1 MSNRGV
7 VYDLGYTPY
16 EGDHLGRRGAIRSTY
31 RDGIYRVL
39 GIKRRAR
46 KKILPWTLAAFAVL
60 PAIVFVG
67 FAFLLTTFS
76 PDAESPFGS
85 HADYFELTGTV
96 VLLFVA
102 LAAPEL
108 LIPDRREGV
117 LSIYSSRPLLPD
129 DYVGARFVSL
139 LTVIAGFMLIPQ
151 VLMYVGFAA
160 LDADG
165 FFSTLWSNA
174 GDIPRILASTAVYAV
189 AYAPIALLVA
199 TIANRKSAAT
209 GVFLGGLLLVP
220 AMLVIEG
227 LPTDVTNLGRSLIV
241 YMGIASTFVPFMI
254 FYVLLRT
261 ISATSVSLIG
271 YLVPLVALVGGI
283 LILNEQL
290 EPGIAVG
297 GLFIFAGM
305 ILTDR
310 AGRAATHESLIPG
323 PEAPE
328 RDELPLAREE

>member
-165 FFSTLWSNA
+165 VFSALWSNA

-189 AYAPIALLVA
+189 AYAPLALLVA

-209 GVFLGGLLLVP
+209 GVFLGGLLMGTILSAALIEATALEGRRYA
-220 AMLVIEG
+220 AMLAVGE
-227 LPTDVTNLGRSLIV
+227 LPTHVNDWIWDTASIAPMAEAGFDPWVSLLV
-241 YMGIASTFVPFMI
+241 MAGIAAV
-254 FYVLLRT
+254 
-261 ISATSVSLIG
+261 AT
-271 YLVPLVALVGGI
+271 GI
-283 LILNEQL
+283 VVWRYRRL
-290 EPGIAVG
+290 
-297 GLFIFAGM
+297 M
-305 ILTDR
+305 
-310 AGRAATHESLIPG
+310 
-323 PEAPE
+323 
-328 RDELPLAREE
+328 

>member
-165 FFSTLWSNA
+165 VFSALWSNA

-189 AYAPIALLVA
+189 AYAPLALLVA

-209 GVFLGGLLLVP
+209 GVFLGGLLMGTILSAALIEATALEGRRYA
-220 AMLVIEG
+220 AMLSVGE
-227 LPTDVTNLGRSLIV
+227 LPTHVNDWIWDTASIAPMAEAGFDPWVSLLV
-241 YMGIASTFVPFMI
+241 MAGIAAV
-254 FYVLLRT
+254 
-261 ISATSVSLIG
+261 AT
-271 YLVPLVALVGGI
+271 GI
-283 LILNEQL
+283 VVWRYRRL
-290 EPGIAVG
+290 
-297 GLFIFAGM
+297 M
-305 ILTDR
+305 
-310 AGRAATHESLIPG
+310 
-323 PEAPE
+323 
-328 RDELPLAREE
+328 

>member
-165 FFSTLWSNA
+165 FFSALWSNA
-174 GDIPRILASTAVYAV
+174 GDTPRILASTAVYAV
-189 AYAPIALLVA
+189 AYAPLALLVA

-209 GVFLGGLLLVP
+209 GVFLGGLLMGTILSAALIEATALEGRRYA
-220 AMLVIEG
+220 AMLSVGE
-227 LPTDVTNLGRSLIV
+227 LPTHVNDWIWGTAS
-241 YMGIASTFVPFMI
+241 IAPMAEAGFDPW
-254 FYVLLRT
+254 
-261 ISATSVSLIG
+261 VSLA
-271 YLVPLVALVGGI
+271 VVV
-283 LILNEQL
+283 
-290 EPGIAVG
+290 GIAVV
-297 GLFIFAGM
+297 
-305 ILTDR
+305 
-310 AGRAATHESLIPG
+310 ATGIVVWRYRRLM
-323 PEAPE
+323 
-328 RDELPLAREE
+328 

>member
-16 EGDHLGRRGAIRSTY
+16 EGDRLGRRGAIRSTY
-31 RDGIYRVL
+31 RDGNYRVL

-46 KKILPWTLAAFAVL
+46 KKILPWTLAAFAIL

-76 PDAESPFGS
+76 PEAESPFGS

-129 DYVGARFVSL
+129 DYVGARFASL

-165 FFSTLWSNA
+165 LFAALWSNA
-174 GDIPRILASTAVYAV
+174 GDIPRILASTVVYAV
-189 AYAPIALLVA
+189 AYGPLALLVA

-209 GVFLGGLLLVP
+209 GVFLGGLLMGTILSAALIEATALTGRRYA
-220 AMLVIEG
+220 AMLSVGE
-227 LPTDVTNLGRSLIV
+227 LPTHVNDWIWDTPSISPMAEAGFDPWVSLAVIV
-241 YMGIASTFVPFMI
+241 GIA
-254 FYVLLRT
+254 
-261 ISATSVSLIG
+261 
-271 YLVPLVALVGGI
+271 LVATGI
-283 LILNEQL
+283 VVWRYRRL
-290 EPGIAVG
+290 
-297 GLFIFAGM
+297 M
-305 ILTDR
+305 
-310 AGRAATHESLIPG
+310 
-323 PEAPE
+323 
-328 RDELPLAREE
+328 